1 MLACQNLELI
11 PTCLHVGVGK
21 TRDLISLTSKKK
33 NLQLNFAIVIDSSP
47 QEAAICLHEMYACLG
62 NQVSWARFW
71 ARAINV
77 VGQD

>member
-33 NLQLNFAIVIDSSP
+33 IFN
-47 QEAAICLHEMYACLG
+47 
-62 NQVSWARFW
+62 
-71 ARAINV
+71 
-77 VGQD
+77 